1 MARMRFIKPSE
12 DNTETIK
19 KLKFLQRKY
28 KSSSDISKELENQD
42 FESIQEETKSI
53 AMRSSYENVNLRDLE
68 QEENNPTT

>member
-12 DNTETIK
+12 VNTETIK

-28 KSSSDISKELENQD
+28 KSSSNISKELENQD
-42 FESIQEETKSI
+42 FESIPEETKSI

-68 QEENNPTT
+68 QEENNPIT